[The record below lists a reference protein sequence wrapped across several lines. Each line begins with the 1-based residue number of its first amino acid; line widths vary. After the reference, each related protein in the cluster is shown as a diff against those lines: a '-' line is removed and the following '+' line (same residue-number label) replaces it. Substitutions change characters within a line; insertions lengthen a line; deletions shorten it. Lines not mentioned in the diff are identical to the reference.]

1 MVEVLREDHGGPR
14 RRVGLVSNLSGIFSK
29 QACALFS
36 NEPNP
41 GGFQFED
48 VTSEVAARDLPVPLR
63 DDYTGPA
70 TVVGYTVVFQGSVPS
85 HAIAICDLPDGTRTV
100 VRSEDPSVLDALMR
114 TEHCGRTIDVAAGG
128 GMALR

>member
-41 GGFQFED
+41 GGFNSR
-48 VTSEVAARDLPVPLR
+48 TSRPRSRPAISPCRSATTTPARQPSS
-63 DDYTGPA
+63 A
-70 TVVGYTVVFQGSVPS
+70 TVVFQGSVPS